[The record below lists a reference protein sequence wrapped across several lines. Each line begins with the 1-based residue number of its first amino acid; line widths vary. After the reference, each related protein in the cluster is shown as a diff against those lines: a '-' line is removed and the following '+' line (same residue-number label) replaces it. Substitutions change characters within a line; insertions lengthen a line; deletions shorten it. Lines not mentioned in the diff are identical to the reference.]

1 MKRWFWLAFIALGL
15 APAFAVSVG
24 WQEIDLNGDGTL
36 EHLAITQQADIGFNE
51 QGQVVGWYPKRTR
64 GQSLEGRYGRANNLV
79 HSELPLPGTVAGF
92 VPDQAEFSQ
101 EGDQLTARFNR
112 GAESLTYLISANLFT
127 VGIETNFS
135 QPRDLT
141 WSGIGGSERPV
152 TKFLPVGG
160 SEPFP
165 AGREN
170 AIYLAWQTR
179 ANTGSVFVLAPENP
193 LAAELGYQAGGA
205 VATIALPAGKQVL
218 RVYGGPNELI
228 RLYTEGFYSESY
240 PGLFHPNFIG
250 VIALGVVQLM
260 ELAYGWVGSWG
271 LAILLITI
279 VVRLLLWPL
288 MQTQLRS
295 MAELNRLRPE
305 MEKIQ
310 KKFKDDR
317 QKQAE
322 ATMAL
327 YKEHKVNPAAGCLP
341 LLLQMPILYILW
353 RAIAGYEFNQGF
365 LWVPDLALPD
375 PYYLLPVLY
384 VGIVIV
390 QTLISAQ
397 GNRQMIQQGL
407 LMNLI
412 FIFLI
417 LQFPAGVTLYWVF
430 SMLLGVLQQWLIN
443 RSVAKA
449 PAKAG

>member
-1 MKRWFWLAFIALGL
+1 MKRWFWLALTCLGL
-15 APAFAVSVG
+15 APAMAVSVG
-24 WQEIDLNGDGTL
+24 WQEVDLDGDGAP
-36 EHLAITQQADIGFNE
+36 EHVAVTQQVDIGFNQ
-51 QGQVVGWYPKRTR
+51 QGQVVGWYPKMTR
-64 GQSLEGRYGRANNLV
+64 GQSLTDRYGRANNLV
-79 HSELPLPGTVAGF
+79 RSELPLPGTVAGF
-92 VPDQAEFSQ
+92 APDRGEFTQ
-101 EGDQLTARFNR
+101 DGEQLRARFTSGN
-112 GAESLTYLISANLFT
+112 ESLTYLISGHLFT
-127 VGIETNFS
+127 VSLETNFS
-135 QPRDLT
+135 QPRTLT
-141 WSGIGGSERPV
+141 WSGIGGSDRPV
-152 TKFLPVGG
+152 TKLLPYGG

-179 ANTGSVFVLAPENP
+179 PNAGSAFVLVPGNP
-193 LAAELGYQAGGA
+193 LEAELSYQTGGA
-205 VATIALPAGKQVL
+205 VAEIELPAGSQAS
-218 RVYGGPNELI
+218 RIYGGPNELI
-228 RLYTEGFYSESY
+228 RLYTEGFYSEQY
-240 PGLFHPNFIG
+240 PGLFQANFFG
-250 VIALGVVQLM
+250 VITLGVVQLM

-327 YKEHKVNPAAGCLP
+327 YKEHKINPAAGCLP

-375 PYYLLPVLY
+375 PYYLLPILY
-384 VGIVIV
+384 VGVVIV
-390 QTLISAQ
+390 QTLLSAQ

-412 FIFLI
+412 FVFLI
-417 LQFPAGVTLYWVF
+417 LQFPAGVTLYWLF
-430 SMLLGVLQQWLIN
+430 SMLIGVLQQWLIN